1 MKKDVI
7 LNLYEWI
14 RIPSFLGMMMLNY
27 WICTFMIY
35 FGIMFISLKISH
47 TSANR
52 VEYTLTSVNKDLQT
66 SITMLPTKVTRFKT
80 YTRKLQKIY
89 YKVFYVCSKLCEIC
103 NQSLHRWI
111 HKPLLVSTC
120 LLTFTN
126 QFSFGHSRKNDT
138 SFTETYLNE
147 LLYRRFGSQSI
158 FNNFSWCLIVLDKR

>member
-1 MKKDVI
+1 MI

-35 FGIMFISLKISH
+35 FGILHVHILKNISH
-47 TSANR
+47 LSNR

-66 SITMLPTKVTRFKT
+66 NITMLPTKVTRFKT

-158 FNNFSWCLIVLDKR
+158 FNNFSWCLIVLHKR

>member
-1 MKKDVI
+1 
-7 LNLYEWI
+7 
-14 RIPSFLGMMMLNY
+14 
-27 WICTFMIY
+27 
-35 FGIMFISLKISH
+35 MFISLKISH

-126 QFSFGHSRKNDT
+126 QFSFNLVILEKMILRLQKLT
-138 SFTETYLNE
+138 SMNFCTEDLVV
-147 LLYRRFGSQSI
+147 RAFSI
-158 FNNFSWCLIVLDKR
+158 TFPDVL

>member
-1 MKKDVI
+1 
-7 LNLYEWI
+7 
-14 RIPSFLGMMMLNY
+14 
-27 WICTFMIY
+27 MIY
-35 FGIMFISLKISH
+35 FGILHVHILKNISH
-47 TSANR
+47 LSKQSRIHSYN
-52 VEYTLTSVNKDLQT
+52 VNKDLQT

-89 YKVFYVCSKLCEIC
+89 YQVFYVCSKLCEIC

-111 HKPLLVSTC
+111 QKPLLVSTC

-158 FNNFSWCLIVLDKR
+158 FNNFS

>member
-1 MKKDVI
+1 
-7 LNLYEWI
+7 
-14 RIPSFLGMMMLNY
+14 
-27 WICTFMIY
+27 
-35 FGIMFISLKISH
+35 MFISLKISH

-66 SITMLPTKVTRFKT
+66 SITMLPTKVTRLKT

-111 HKPLLVSTC
+111 QKPLLVSTC

-158 FNNFSWCLIVLDKR
+158 FNNFSWCLIVLNKR

>member
-1 MKKDVI
+1 
-7 LNLYEWI
+7 
-14 RIPSFLGMMMLNY
+14 
-27 WICTFMIY
+27 
-35 FGIMFISLKISH
+35 MFISLKISH

-66 SITMLPTKVTRFKT
+66 SITMLPTKVTRFKP

-126 QFSFGHSRKNDT
+126 QFSFGHSQKKLILRLQKLT
-138 SFTETYLNE
+138 SMNFCTEDLVV
-147 LLYRRFGSQSI
+147 RAFSI
-158 FNNFSWCLIVLDKR
+158 TFPDVL